1 MERSY
6 PTKCKTR
13 WLIIKFLCKKSFKQK
28 IFQRYKDMNLTDW
41 DELNS
46 IDLRTGIATM
56 YAWTMQ
62 HGPVSPIF
70 RLLFRETRSL
80 YIIKKIG

>member
-1 MERSY
+1 
-6 PTKCKTR
+6 
-13 WLIIKFLCKKSFKQK
+13 
-28 IFQRYKDMNLTDW
+28 MNLTDW

-46 IDLRTGIATM
+46 IDLRTGLATM
-56 YAWTMQ
+56 NNSCEQSITVELLSYMWM

>member
-1 MERSY
+1 
-6 PTKCKTR
+6 
-13 WLIIKFLCKKSFKQK
+13 
-28 IFQRYKDMNLTDW
+28 MNLTDW

-46 IDLRTGIATM
+46 IDLRTGLTTM
-56 YAWTMQ
+56 NYGPYYIDALCCIIYARTMQ